1 MTSQERHDARY
12 QRRKAAR
19 QAKHRARIA
28 QYDNF
33 DRVADVSSLVDANYN
48 ARKGVMWKASVAR
61 YNARYFKN
69 SIKIH
74 KTLMRGGDT
83 RRGFYH
89 FGIVERGKKRAI
101 HSLHYSERV
110 VRRSACT
117 NALVPILV
125 QQSDL

>member
-1 MTSQERHDARY
+1 MTSQERHEARY
-12 QRRKAAR
+12 QRRKVAR

-101 HSLHYSERV
+101 HSLHK
-110 VRRSACT
+110 RSSADS
-117 NALVPILV
+117 V
-125 QQSDL
+125 QQLDIR

>member
-1 MTSQERHDARY
+1 MTSQERHEARY

-69 SIKIH
+69 EPIRQQREEWRDKI
-74 KTLMRGGDT
+74 
-83 RRGFYH
+83 
-89 FGIVERGKKRAI
+89 
-101 HSLHYSERV
+101 
-110 VRRSACT
+110 
-117 NALVPILV
+117 NALETELATATQEFDAEMTKMAAARVKEG
-125 QQSDL
+125 

>member
-1 MTSQERHDARY
+1 MTSQERHEARY

-19 QAKHRARIA
+19 RAKHRARIA

-33 DRVADVSSLVDANYN
+33 DKVADVSSLVDANYN

-89 FGIVERGKKRAI
+89 LG
-101 HSLHYSERV
+101 L
-110 VRRSACT
+110 
-117 NALVPILV
+117 
-125 QQSDL
+125 

>member
-89 FGIVERGKKRAI
+89 LGLWSAAK
-101 HSLHYSERV
+101 SEL
-110 VRRSACT
+110 SIACT
-117 NALVPILV
+117 TLSVLYAGLPAQMLWCRFCPAI
-125 QQSDL
+125 